1 MPIYYNPD
9 ATDEEISECIG
20 DYYGCEICCNQGRC
34 FSMLRDKLEAT
45 LREEGQMEMS
55 YLDLLVKLKS
65 DVESDCIPVD
75 EKKTVLTLIA
85 QLEEKLWKY
94 SY

>member
-1 MPIYYNPD
+1 
-9 ATDEEISECIG
+9 
-20 DYYGCEICCNQGRC
+20 
-34 FSMLRDKLEAT
+34 MLRDKLEAT